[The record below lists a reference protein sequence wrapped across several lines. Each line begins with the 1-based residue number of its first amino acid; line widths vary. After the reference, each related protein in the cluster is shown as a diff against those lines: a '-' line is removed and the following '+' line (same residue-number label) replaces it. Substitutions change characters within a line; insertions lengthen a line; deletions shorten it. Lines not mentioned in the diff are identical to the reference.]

1 MKTYFA
7 DIVLPLAVP
16 NAFTYRIPQD
26 LNDYIKVGMRVI
38 VPFGRQKLMT
48 GIVLKLHENPPTNYT
63 AKYVDS
69 ILETEPVV
77 TEKQIMFWEWM
88 STYYLCH
95 QGEVLLASLPAGLR
109 LSSESSF
116 ILNPAFDG
124 DTTGFSE
131 REMMVIEAISN
142 REVLS
147 ADEVSKTLGVKKYQP
162 ILKRLLE
169 TGAVMIMEG
178 VKERYTP
185 KTEILVRLNATI
197 HGESELQEAFEKVSR
212 AAKQEAVLLTFLG
225 ETQEMADAQRV
236 MKKSILQKKANATSS
251 QVKALVEKGI
261 LDLEEITVDRIEPFS
276 GDTKAFP
283 KLSDMQEKALHSIN
297 GFFEQNQVTLLH
309 GVTASGKTEVYIN
322 LIKACLDRGEEVLFM
337 VPEIALTAQMIGRMQ
352 RHFGDDVLVYHSKF
366 NQQER
371 VEIWNMVLHNKPGSG
386 KLILGARSA
395 VFLPFSHLGL
405 IVVDEEHE
413 SSYKQ
418 MDPAPRYNG
427 RDSAIVLAQI
437 HKANTLL
444 GSATPS
450 FESMHNAESGKY
462 GYVKMNER
470 FGGML
475 MPSIS
480 TAKLG
485 AKNGAKGYFTLDLIQ
500 SIKDTLASDE
510 QVILFQN
517 RRGYSPVIVCQVC
530 GWSPECTRCDVT
542 TTFHKS
548 KDRLVCHYCG
558 NKYSVPVTCHSC
570 GSHKLD
576 VGGYGTERIEEE
588 VAIHFPKAKIGRLD
602 LDATRSKNAY
612 QQIISDFQNG
622 SIDILIGTQMV
633 TKGLDFDRVRVVG
646 ILNADLLI
654 RYPDFRS
661 TERAFQL
668 MTQVAGRAG
677 RRDKRGKVI
686 VQTYEPDQWIVQ
698 RVING
703 DYYPVFQHEMAE
715 RKNFHYPPYT
725 RMISLMFRHKELEL
739 VDFTSAEYFK
749 GLKTFVESHRILGPE
764 YPSVARVK
772 NRYHKQIILKL
783 PLGPSLKRAK
793 ENLLAFNDQFFS
805 KKQFRPVRLII
816 DVDPQ

>member
-1 MKTYFA
+1 
-7 DIVLPLAVP
+7 
-16 NAFTYRIPQD
+16 
-26 LNDYIKVGMRVI
+26 MRVI
-38 VPFGRQKLMT
+38 VPFGVQKLMT
-48 GIVLKLHENPPTNYT
+48 GVVIAIHENPPKNYT

-69 ILETEPVV
+69 ILETDPIV
-77 TEKQIMFWEWM
+77 TQKQIKFWEWM

-95 QGEVLLASLPAGLR
+95 RGEVLLASLPAGLR

-124 DTTGFSE
+124 DTTGFTE
-131 REMMVIEAISN
+131 REMTVVEAISN

-147 ADEVSKTLGVKKYQP
+147 ADEISKVLGVKKYQP

-185 KTEILVRLNATI
+185 KTETLVKLSPSI
-197 HGESELQEAFEKVSR
+197 KSESELQLAFEQVSR

-225 ETQEMADAQRV
+225 ETQEMPEGQ
-236 MKKSILQKKANATSS
+236 KIISKTLLQKKADATAT

-261 LDLEEITVDRIEPFS
+261 LELEEVIVDRIAPFL
-276 GDTKAFP
+276 GDTKALP
-283 KLSDMQEKALHSIN
+283 ELSEIQDKALRSIK
-297 GFFEQNQVTLLH
+297 GFFEQNKVTLLH

-322 LIKACLDRGEEVLFM
+322 LIRECLDRGEEVLFM

-371 VEIWNMVLHNKPGSG
+371 VEIWNKVLYNKPGSG
-386 KLILGARSA
+386 KLVLGARSA
-395 VFLPFSHLGL
+395 VFLPYSHLGL

-437 HKANTLL
+437 HGANTIL

-462 GYVKMNER
+462 GYVEMGER

-475 MPSIS
+475 MPSIT

-485 AKNGAKGYFTLDLIQ
+485 AKQGAKGYFTLDLIQ
-500 SIKDTLASDE
+500 SITEALASQE

-517 RRGYSPVIVCQVC
+517 RRGYSPVVICQVC

-542 TTFHKS
+542 ATFHKS

-558 NKYSVPVTCHSC
+558 SKYTVPVTCHSC

-588 VAIHFPKAKIGRLD
+588 VAIHFPKAKIARLD

-612 QQIISDFQNG
+612 QQIISDFQYGN
-622 SIDILIGTQMV
+622 IDILIGTQMV

-646 ILNADLLI
+646 ILNADLLV

-677 RRDKRGKVI
+677 RRDKRGKVL
-686 VQTYEPDQWIVQ
+686 VQTYDPEQWIVQ

-703 DYYPVFQHEMAE
+703 DYLPVFQHEMAE

-739 VDFTSAEYFK
+739 VDFTAGEYFK
-749 GLKTFVESHRILGPE
+749 GLKTFIESHRILGPE

-783 PLGPSLKRAK
+783 PLGPSLKQTK
-793 ENLLAFNDQFFS
+793 QKLLAFNDQFFS